1 MMHHRSLQEMALPAH
16 RFTELTN
23 QIASFPDDDVDFPF
37 CLLNN
42 PLNDIIG
49 KYLQRG
55 VDYDWV

>member
-1 MMHHRSLQEMALPAH
+1 MALPAH